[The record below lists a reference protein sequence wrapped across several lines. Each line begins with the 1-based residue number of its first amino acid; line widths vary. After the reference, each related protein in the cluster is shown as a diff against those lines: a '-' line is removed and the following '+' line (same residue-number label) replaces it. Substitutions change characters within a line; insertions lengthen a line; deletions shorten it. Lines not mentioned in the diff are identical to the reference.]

1 MVVRNIRSAT
11 CYVFLA
17 TALGC
22 AAETSK
28 PRDGAAGALGSGGSG
43 SGTSANAVGGAG
55 MSGDSQVGFEATVEP
70 FIVKNCNCHL
80 SSPILMA
87 PFSMKPGEA
96 YANLVNAASIQVPT
110 MMRVA
115 PGDTAHSYLWHKI
128 NGTQAS
134 VGGSGQIMPSTVP
147 LNPDEKAIFERW
159 INAGAPP

>member
-1 MVVRNIRSAT
+1 MVVRSICSAT
-11 CYVFLA
+11 CYAFLL

-22 AAETSK
+22 ASEANE
-28 PRDGAAGALGSGGSG
+28 PRDGALGPLVGTDG

-55 MSGDSQVGFEATVEP
+55 MGGGSQVGYAATVQP
-70 FIVKNCNCHL
+70 FVKQACNCHR
-80 SSPILMA
+80 SEPFLMA
-87 PFSMKPGEA
+87 PFSLKDADG
-96 YANLVNAASIQVPT
+96 YANLVDAPSMQVPS

-134 VGGSGQIMPSTVP
+134 VGGSGQIMPSTIP
-147 LNPDEKAIFERW
+147 LNADEKAIFERW

>member
-1 MVVRNIRSAT
+1 MCSAT
-11 CYVFLA
+11 CYALLL

-22 AAETSK
+22 AAETNT
-28 PRDGAAGALGSGGSG
+28 PRDGALGPLAGTGG

-55 MSGDSQVGFEATVEP
+55 MDGDSQVGYAATVQP
-70 FIVKNCNCHL
+70 FVKQACNCHR
-80 SSPILMA
+80 SEPILMA
-87 PFSMKPGEA
+87 PFSLKDADG
-96 YANLVNAASIQVPT
+96 YANLVNAASMQVPA

-134 VGGSGQIMPSTVP
+134 VGGSGQIMPSTIP
-147 LNPDEKAIFERW
+147 LNADEKSIFERW